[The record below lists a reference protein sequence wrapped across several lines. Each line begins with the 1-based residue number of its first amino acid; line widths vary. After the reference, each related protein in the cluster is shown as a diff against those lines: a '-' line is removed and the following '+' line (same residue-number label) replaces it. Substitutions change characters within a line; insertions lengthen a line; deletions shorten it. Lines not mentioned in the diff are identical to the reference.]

1 MGWDCCS
8 RGRCSIILVTLT
20 ALAGV
25 WALSGCVG
33 GYLIRKVG
41 AVERIGLGIAGLLL
55 FYAGSI
61 QDILGCLILG
71 LIVVVQIARKRAE
84 RQSIAVET

>member
-1 MGWDCCS
+1 LFQG
-8 RGRCSIILVTLT
+8 SIVNIIVVSFT

-33 GYLIRKVG
+33 GYLIRPVG
-41 AVERIGLGIAGLLL
+41 IIARSTLGISGLLL

-61 QDILGCLILG
+61 ADLIGLAILGSVLLYQMLG
-71 LIVVVQIARKRAE
+71 RGSQKPA
-84 RQSIAVET
+84 